1 MTCRCLLPAIALLL
15 LLSTLPAAPAAGQ
28 EVLTRAVQVRT
39 LSPDRALAAVP
50 VELEAVVG
58 FMEGTQSGTIFIQD
72 ETGGTFFRAASRTTP
87 LHVGDRVRL
96 RGTSMPGLYLAGINA
111 SEYEVLGA
119 GSPPAAAKATFD
131 DLATGR
137 YHYQLVQVEG
147 IGRRVAMQEEDR
159 SVLYLALGS
168 RVVEVR
174 VDEALPEAPESWVD
188 ARVQVTALAAGG
200 INDRRQLVFPYL
212 RISRWAD
219 AQVVKQARSPKEL
232 PLTTAA
238 SLLRFDPARM
248 EDAGHRVRTVGVVL
262 AAFPDGQIFLRD
274 QQIVAAVPSS
284 PENKIRPR
292 TRPAALAVKLVSPSG
307 LVPGQ
312 KVDVAGF
319 PNMDG
324 FSASLADAIVVQP
337 PDDERL
343 MPEPVKIGLREMMEG
358 ELDADLVQ
366 VEAVLADAYRTGSGW
381 ELRAVAG
388 NLPLKVMVNELDEAV
403 PLLPGSLLRLTGICR
418 VESSTDKGFRSR
430 PEHTV
435 LWVRGPQDLE
445 VLRAPS
451 WWTTQRLAGLVSVL
465 LAVVAGGLLWITS
478 LRRQVT
484 KQSEALQEKV
494 AHEAV
499 LEERQRIA
507 REFHDTLEQELAGL
521 SLRLD
526 AATTR
531 PLEDKAKTLLQT
543 SRHLVS
549 RIQSEARNL
558 VADLRA
564 DPDAATDLN
573 AALHELA
580 EKASASGALIV
591 RVENEANTLPGPLPA
606 HVAHHLRMMA
616 QESVTNVIK
625 HARATQAVLKMECL
639 GQELHLTITDD
650 GQGLAAEATQGMA
663 GHFGC
668 MGMRERSQ
676 RIGANVTW
684 SPVSPHGTQVRVI
697 WPMAAPADS

>member
-1 MTCRCLLPAIALLL
+1 MTYLRLFSLASVLLSLLPAIA
-15 LLSTLPAAPAAGQ
+15 AHGQ

-58 FMEGTQSGTIFIQD
+58 FIEGSQGGTIFIQD
-72 ETGGTFFRAASRTTP
+72 ETGGTFFRAASRPTL

-119 GSPPAAAKATFD
+119 GSPPAAAQATFD

-147 IGRRVAMQEEDR
+147 IGRRVAMQEEGR

-174 VDEALPEAPESWVD
+174 VDEVLPEAPESWVD

-212 RISRWAD
+212 RISRWAEV
-219 AQVVKQARSPKEL
+219 QVMKPARPPEEL
-232 PLTTAA
+232 PLTSAA

-248 EDAGHRVRTVGVVL
+248 EDAGHRVRTSGVVL

-274 QQIVAAVPSS
+274 QQILAAVPSS
-284 PENKIRPR
+284 PENKVRAR
-292 TRPAALAVKLVSPSG
+292 TRPAALAVKLVNPAY
-307 LVPGQ
+307 LQAGQ

-324 FSASLADAIVVQP
+324 YSASLSDAIVVQP
-337 PDDERL
+337 PNGEQL
-343 MPEPVKIGLREMMEG
+343 AAQPVKLTLREIMEG

-366 VEAVLADAYRTGSGW
+366 VEAELVDAYRTGSGW
-381 ELRAVAG
+381 ELRLVAG
-388 NLPLKVMVNELDEAV
+388 NLPLKVLMRDMDESV

-435 LWVRGPQDLE
+435 LWVRGPEELE
-445 VLRAPS
+445 LLRAPS
-451 WWTTQRLAGLVSVL
+451 WWTAQRLAGLVSVL
-465 LAVVAGGLLWITS
+465 LAIVAGGLLWITL
-478 LRRQVT
+478 LRRQVV

-580 EKASASGALIV
+580 EKASSGGALTV
-591 RVENEANTLPGPLPA
+591 RVEKGSNTLPGPLPA
-606 HVAHHLRMMA
+606 HVAHHLRMIA

-625 HARATQAVLKMECL
+625 HARATQAILKVECISQDL
-639 GQELHLTITDD
+639 YLTITDD

-676 RIGANVTW
+676 RIGASVSW
-684 SPVSPHGTQVRVI
+684 SPVAPHGTQVRVI
-697 WPMAAPADS
+697 WPLSAPADS